1 MQILEERGLRTTEQ
15 GQRIISILLLE
26 DLAIVPL
33 LAIVA
38 FIAPAGGPETGFR
51 WIEIATALGA
61 VAGLVAAGIW
71 LLNPLFVLLASSHA
85 REVMTGAALLV
96 VLGAAL
102 LMQLSGLSMAMGAFL
117 AGVLLSE
124 STFRHQLE
132 ADIEPFRGL
141 LLGLFFL
148 GVGMALDFGV
158 VAAEWRTIALLVAS
172 FMAAKAAATYALAR
186 VRHADNREAWY
197 RAVLLSEGGEFAF
210 VLYAAAAAVG
220 IFDASINAALT
231 ATVIVSMTLMPVGVL
246 LLRKLMPAAAD
257 SFEGVD
263 TPAGLAGT
271 VLIIGFGRFG
281 QVVSQTLLARGFD
294 VATIDTDTEMIRA
307 AGRFGFKVYYGDGT
321 RLDVLRACGAH
332 TARAIAVCID
342 NREAASKIA
351 ALIKAEFPHAKLLA
365 RAFDRGH
372 AVDLVKAGVDM
383 QIRETFESALAFGAA
398 TLRELGVSEQDA
410 ADTMADVRA
419 RDATRFDL
427 DLTSGDMLG
436 GAKLLHT
443 KPVPQPFSVPRT
455 EAEALNKGA
464 AEVLAAA
471 PPKE

>member
-1 MQILEERGLRTTEQ
+1 
-15 GQRIISILLLE
+15 
-26 DLAIVPL
+26 
-33 LAIVA
+33 
-38 FIAPAGGPETGFR
+38 
-51 WIEIATALGA
+51 
-61 VAGLVAAGIW
+61 
-71 LLNPLFVLLASSHA
+71 
-85 REVMTGAALLV
+85 
-96 VLGAAL
+96 
-102 LMQLSGLSMAMGAFL
+102 MQLSGLSMAMGAFL

-148 GVGMALDFGV
+148 GVGMSLDLGV
-158 VAAEWRTIALLVAS
+158 VAAEWRTIAVYVAS

-186 VRHADNREAWY
+186 VRRADNREAWY

-220 IFDASINAALT
+220 IVDASGNATLT

-246 LLRKLMPAAAD
+246 LLRRLLPAAAD

-263 TPAGLAGT
+263 TPSGLSGT

-281 QVVSQTLLARGFD
+281 QVVSQALLARGFD

-307 AGRFGFKVYYGDGT
+307 AARFGFKVYYGDGT
-321 RLDVLRACGAH
+321 RLDVLHACGAR

-351 ALIKAEFPHAKLLA
+351 ALVKAEFPHAKLLA

-372 AVDLVKAGVDM
+372 AVDLVKAGVDV
-383 QIRETFESALAFGAA
+383 QVRETFESALAFGAA

-410 ADTMADVRA
+410 VDTVAEVRA

-436 GAKLLHT
+436 GAALLHT
-443 KPVPQPFSVPRT
+443 KPVPQPFSVPRS
-455 EAEALNKGA
+455 EAEALNEGA
-464 AEVLAAA
+464 AEVLASTPQDSASS
-471 PPKE
+471 

>member
-1 MQILEERGLRTTEQ
+1 
-15 GQRIISILLLE
+15 
-26 DLAIVPL
+26 
-33 LAIVA
+33 
-38 FIAPAGGPETGFR
+38 
-51 WIEIATALGA
+51 
-61 VAGLVAAGIW
+61 
-71 LLNPLFVLLASSHA
+71 
-85 REVMTGAALLV
+85 

-148 GVGMALDFGV
+148 GVGMSLDLGV
-158 VAAEWRTIALLVAS
+158 VAAEWRTIAVYVAC

-186 VRHADNREAWY
+186 ARRADNREAWY

-220 IFDASINAALT
+220 ILDANLNATLT

-246 LLRKLMPAAAD
+246 LLRRLLPATAD
-257 SFEGVD
+257 SFEGID
-263 TPAGLAGT
+263 TPSGLSGT

-281 QVVSQTLLARGFD
+281 QVVSQALLARGFD

-321 RLDVLRACGAH
+321 RLDVLHACGAH
-332 TARAIAVCID
+332 TARAIAVCVD
-342 NREAASKIA
+342 NRETASRIA
-351 ALIKAEFPHAKLLA
+351 ALVKAEFPHAKLLA

-372 AVDLVKAGVDM
+372 AVDLVKAGVDV
-383 QIRETFESALAFGAA
+383 QVRETFESALAFGGA

-410 ADTMADVRA
+410 ADTMADVRV

-436 GAKLLHT
+436 GAHLMHT

-455 EAEALNKGA
+455 EAEPLNEGA

-471 PPKE
+471 SPKAQASD